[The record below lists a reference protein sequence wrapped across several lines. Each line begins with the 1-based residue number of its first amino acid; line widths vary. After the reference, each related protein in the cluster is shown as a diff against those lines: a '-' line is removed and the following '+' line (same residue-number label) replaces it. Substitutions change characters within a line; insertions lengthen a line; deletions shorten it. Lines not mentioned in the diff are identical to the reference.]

1 VTTTDVP
8 AADGPG
14 SPLEGDDAGP
24 AEDYWKQ
31 RKLAAI
37 SDSHGKAVALV
48 EEARELLGRNTA
60 DAESRARSSLRA
72 AAETYWYAELSDRA
86 EPEHEYLHE
95 IGQWT
100 RETFGCEITVQGD
113 EYSTSCPVKLADK
126 RLGMSI
132 GFVARKWC
140 SICDEDLSECSH
152 RWWRHGIRFLP
163 RVRSRGLCSW
173 RGPTVSST
181 SHRGDKELR
190 SRRRG
195 KLGRRSSSAIGQI
208 CQSAH
213 QHLNTSRRAWGRIHS
228 RRARE
233 LRSLPIAVPRSPRSS
248 ECSPS

>member
-8 AADGPG
+8 AA
-14 SPLEGDDAGP
+14 
-24 AEDYWKQ
+24 
-31 RKLAAI
+31 
-37 SDSHGKAVALV
+37 DSHGKAVALV

-152 RWWRHGIRFLP
+152 RADRLYWVAGGATAFGSCRVCGVADCAHGADQLFPAPVIAVIKSFDRVEEASLVDVPAQPLARF
-163 RVRSRGLCSW
+163 
-173 RGPTVSST
+173 
-181 SHRGDKELR
+181 
-190 SRRRG
+190 
-195 KLGRRSSSAIGQI
+195 A
-208 CQSAH
+208 
-213 QHLNTSRRAWGRIHS
+213 
-228 RRARE
+228 
-233 LRSLPIAVPRSPRSS
+233 SLPINTSTLRAGLGAAFTPGVRVSCDHCLSPYHGLPEAVNVHPVEDPDL
-248 ECSPS
+248 